1 MLLAGAIVFM
11 CVAVPFV
18 LPVLVPLLISFLYI
32 RRRYIRTS
40 REVGPAS
47 GTCTISD
54 IADAACL
61 LGLQQSFEA
70 A

>member
-18 LPVLVPLLISFLYI
+18 LPVLVPLLVGFLYI

-40 REVGPAS
+40 REVSHAS
-47 GTCTISD
+47 ASI
-54 IADAACL
+54 III
-61 LGLQQSFEA
+61 
-70 A
+70 